1 MPVEI
6 KMPQMGESITE
17 GTVIKWFVAPGDRI
31 ERDAPLLE
39 ISTDKVDT
47 EIPSPASGYIAE
59 VLVEEGETVPVDT
72 LVCILSE
79 EKPDPAA
86 LKNSAEAAADARDKA
101 DSSAETAETAGGA
114 AAENDDKAW
123 LSPAVRKL
131 VRDHGLDASEI
142 QGTGEGGRLS
152 RKDVLNYI
160 ESRKGTR
167 PAAGSD
173 SGSEPVSPPGVDRIE
188 PMSLMR
194 RKIAEHMVHSKSTS
208 PHVSTVHEVDF
219 TDVDEFRKKHRAEW
233 QERGVKLTYL
243 PFLTQA
249 VARALKTYPDLNAS
263 LVDDKIH
270 YKAEVNIGLAV
281 ALDNGLVVPVLHQA
295 DKLSIAEIAAG
306 VSDLADRARNKT
318 LKPGEVQGGT
328 FTITNPGGWGTL
340 IGTPIINQPQSGI
353 LCFGAVQKRVVV
365 VPGTDSIGVRNMS
378 YLTLTFD
385 HRLIDGAVADQ
396 FMENIRKT
404 IETVDCT
411 LDK

>member
-79 EKPDPAA
+79 EKPDPAV
-86 LKNSAEAAADARDKA
+86 LKRSAEAAADARDKA
-101 DSSAETAETAGGA
+101 GSSAE
-114 AAENDDKAW
+114 AENDDKAW

-131 VRDHGLDASEI
+131 VRDHGLNASEI

-160 ESRKGTR
+160 ESRKGAP
-167 PAAGSD
+167 PAAGAD
-173 SGSEPVSPPGVDRIE
+173 PGNKPVSPPKGDRIE

-249 VARALKTYPDLNAS
+249 VARALKTHPDLNAS

-306 VSDLADRARNKT
+306 VSALADRARNKT
-318 LKPGEVQGGT
+318 LKPEEVQGGT

>member
-17 GTVIKWFVAPGDRI
+17 GTVIKWFVGPGDSIR
-31 ERDAPLLE
+31 RDEPLLE

-47 EIPSPASGYIAE
+47 EIPSPASGYVAE
-59 VLVEEGETVPVDT
+59 LLVQEGETVPVDT

-79 EKPDPAA
+79 EKPGPGSAASAPAA
-86 LKNSAEAAADARDKA
+86 GAGDEPSQADAGTEKKTA
-101 DSSAETAETAGGA
+101 DAGGA
-114 AAENDDKAW
+114 SNDKSW
-123 LSPAVRKL
+123 LSPAVRRL
-131 VRDHGLDASEI
+131 VRDNGVDPAAV
-142 QGTGEGGRLS
+142 QRTGEGGRLT
-152 RKDVLNYI
+152 RKDVMRHI
-160 ESRKGTR
+160 ENRKGTST
-167 PAAGSD
+167 PSTEEAG
-173 SGSEPVSPPGVDRIE
+173 GEQAGGDRIE
-188 PMSLMR
+188 PMSVMR

-219 TDVDEFRKKHRAEW
+219 TDVDEFRKKHKAEW

-249 VARALKTYPDLNAS
+249 VARALKAYPDLNAS

-270 YKAEVNIGLAV
+270 YKGDVNIGLAV
-281 ALDNGLVVPVLHQA
+281 ALDNGLVVPVLHHA

-318 LKPGEVQGGT
+318 LKPEEVQGGT
-328 FTITNPGGWGTL
+328 FTITNPGGFGTL

-396 FMENIRKT
+396 FMESIRKT

>member
-17 GTVIKWFVAPGDRI
+17 GTVIKWFVAPGERI
-31 ERDAPLLE
+31 ERDEPLLE

-47 EIPSPASGYIAE
+47 EIPSPASGYLAE
-59 VLVEEGETVPVDT
+59 VLVQEGETVPIDT

-79 EKPDPAA
+79 EKPDPSE
-86 LKNSAEAAADARDKA
+86 LKITASAAAGGQVDAA
-101 DSSAETAETAGGA
+101 VEAGA
-114 AAENDDKAW
+114 AATGSALEGGDSIW

-131 VRDHGLDASEI
+131 VRENGLDTAEI
-142 QGTGEGGRLS
+142 QGTGKGGRLS

-160 ESRKGTR
+160 ESRKGSPSATGEDG
-167 PAAGSD
+167 AEAS
-173 SGSEPVSPPGVDRIE
+173 VSPPGGDRIE
-188 PMSLMR
+188 PMSAMR
-194 RKIAEHMVHSKSTS
+194 RKIAEHMVHSKTTS

-219 TDVDEFRKKHRAEW
+219 TNVDEFRKKHRAEW

-263 LVDDKIH
+263 LIDDKIH
-270 YKAEVNIGLAV
+270 YRGAVNIGLAV
-281 ALDNGLVVPVLHQA
+281 ALDNGLVVPVLHHA
-295 DKLSIAEIAAG
+295 DKLSVAEIAVG
-306 VSDLADRARNKT
+306 VGDLADRARNKT
-318 LKPGEVQGGT
+318 LKPDEVQGGT
-328 FTITNPGGWGTL
+328 FTITNPGGFGTL

-365 VPGTDSIGVRNMS
+365 LPGTDSIGVRKMS

>member
-101 DSSAETAETAGGA
+101 DSSAEAAETAGGA

-160 ESRKGTR
+160 ESRKGTPPPR
-167 PAAGSD
+167 APTPAAS
-173 SGSEPVSPPGVDRIE
+173 PSPPPGSTGSSRCRSCAVKSPSTWSTQRAPL
-188 PMSLMR
+188 PMSR
-194 RKIAEHMVHSKSTS
+194 RFTRSTS
-208 PHVSTVHEVDF
+208 PMSTSS
-219 TDVDEFRKKHRAEW
+219 
-233 QERGVKLTYL
+233 
-243 PFLTQA
+243 
-249 VARALKTYPDLNAS
+249 ARSTGPSGRNA
-263 LVDDKIH
+263 
-270 YKAEVNIGLAV
+270 G
-281 ALDNGLVVPVLHQA
+281 
-295 DKLSIAEIAAG
+295 
-306 VSDLADRARNKT
+306 
-318 LKPGEVQGGT
+318 
-328 FTITNPGGWGTL
+328 
-340 IGTPIINQPQSGI
+340 
-353 LCFGAVQKRVVV
+353 
-365 VPGTDSIGVRNMS
+365 
-378 YLTLTFD
+378 
-385 HRLIDGAVADQ
+385 
-396 FMENIRKT
+396 
-404 IETVDCT
+404 
-411 LDK
+411 

>member
-1 MPVEI
+1 MPGEI

-47 EIPSPASGYIAE
+47 AIPSPASGYIAE

-86 LKNSAEAAADARDKA
+86 LKRSAEAAADARDKA
-101 DSSAETAETAGGA
+101 GSSAE
-114 AAENDDKAW
+114 AENDDKAW

-131 VRDHGLDASEI
+131 VRDHGLNASEI

-160 ESRKGTR
+160 ESRKGAP
-167 PAAGSD
+167 PAAGAD
-173 SGSEPVSPPGVDRIE
+173 PGNKPVSPPRGDRIE

-249 VARALKTYPDLNAS
+249 VARALKTHPDLNAS

-306 VSDLADRARNKT
+306 VSDLADRARSKT

>member
-86 LKNSAEAAADARDKA
+86 LKRFAEAAADARDKA
-101 DSSAETAETAGGA
+101 GSSAE
-114 AAENDDKAW
+114 AENDDKAW

-131 VRDHGLDASEI
+131 VRDHGLNASEI

-160 ESRKGTR
+160 ESRKGAP
-167 PAAGSD
+167 PAAGA
-173 SGSEPVSPPGVDRIE
+173 GPGNKPVSPPKGDRIE

-249 VARALKTYPDLNAS
+249 VARALKTHPDLNAS

-306 VSDLADRARNKT
+306 VSDLADRARSKT

>member
-17 GTVIKWFVAPGDRI
+17 GTVIKWFVGPGDSI
-31 ERDAPLLE
+31 KRDEPLLE

-47 EIPSPASGYIAE
+47 EIPSPASGYVAE
-59 VLVEEGETVPVDT
+59 VLVQEGETVPVDT

-79 EKPDPAA
+79 EKPAPGSVSSAPAA
-86 LKNSAEAAADARDKA
+86 GADSESSQADAGSAKKTVKA
-101 DSSAETAETAGGA
+101 GSPS
-114 AAENDDKAW
+114 DDKSW
-123 LSPAVRKL
+123 LSPAVRRL
-131 VRDHGLDASEI
+131 VRDNGVDPSDV
-142 QGTGEGGRLS
+142 QGTGEGGRLT
-152 RKDVLNYI
+152 RKDVMQYI
-160 ESRKGTR
+160 ENRKGTST
-167 PAAGSD
+167 PSTEEAG
-173 SGSEPVSPPGVDRIE
+173 GEQAGGDRIE
-188 PMSLMR
+188 PMSVMR

-219 TDVDEFRKKHRAEW
+219 TDVDEFRKKHKAEW

-249 VARALKTYPDLNAS
+249 VARALKAYPDLNAS

-270 YKAEVNIGLAV
+270 YKADVNIGLAV
-281 ALDNGLVVPVLHQA
+281 ALDNGLVVPVLHHA
-295 DKLSIAEIAAG
+295 DKLSISEIAAG

-318 LKPGEVQGGT
+318 LKPEEVQGGT
-328 FTITNPGGWGTL
+328 FTITNPGGFGTL

-396 FMENIRKT
+396 FMESIRRT

>member
-79 EKPDPAA
+79 EKPDPAV
-86 LKNSAEAAADARDKA
+86 LKRSAEAAADARDKA
-101 DSSAETAETAGGA
+101 GSSAE
-114 AAENDDKAW
+114 AENDDKAW

-131 VRDHGLDASEI
+131 VRDHGLNASEI

-160 ESRKGTR
+160 ESRKGAP
-167 PAAGSD
+167 PAAGAD
-173 SGSEPVSPPGVDRIE
+173 PGNKPVSPPKGARIE

-249 VARALKTYPDLNAS
+249 VARALKTHPDLNAS

>member
-17 GTVIKWFVAPGDRI
+17 GTVIKWFVGPGDSI
-31 ERDAPLLE
+31 KRDEPLLE

-47 EIPSPASGYIAE
+47 EIPSPASGYVAE
-59 VLVEEGETVPVDT
+59 LLVQEGETVPVDT
-72 LVCILSE
+72 LVCVLSE
-79 EKPDPAA
+79 EKPAPA
-86 LKNSAEAAADARDKA
+86 SASSTPAADAGDEPSQADTASVEKTAKA
-101 DSSAETAETAGGA
+101 GSP
-114 AAENDDKAW
+114 NDDKSW
-123 LSPAVRKL
+123 LSPAVRRL
-131 VRDHGLDASEI
+131 VRDNGVDPSDV
-142 QGTGEGGRLS
+142 QGTGEGGRLT
-152 RKDVLNYI
+152 RKDVMRYI
-160 ESRKGTR
+160 ENRKGTST
-167 PAAGSD
+167 PSTEEAEGGQ
-173 SGSEPVSPPGVDRIE
+173 SGIDRIE
-188 PMSLMR
+188 PMSVMR

-219 TDVDEFRKKHRAEW
+219 TDVDEFRKKHKAEW

-249 VARALKTYPDLNAS
+249 VARALKAYPDLNAS

-270 YKAEVNIGLAV
+270 YKGNVNIGLAV
-281 ALDNGLVVPVLHQA
+281 ALDNGLVVPVLHHA
-295 DKLSIAEIAAG
+295 DKLSISEIAAG

-318 LKPGEVQGGT
+318 LKPEEVQGGT
-328 FTITNPGGWGTL
+328 FTITNPGGFGTL

-396 FMENIRKT
+396 FMESIRRT

>member
-1 MPVEI
+1 M
-6 KMPQMGESITE
+6 
-17 GTVIKWFVAPGDRI
+17 
-31 ERDAPLLE
+31 
-39 ISTDKVDT
+39 DT
-47 EIPSPASGYIAE
+47 EIPSPASGYVAE
-59 VLVEEGETVPVDT
+59 LLVQEGETVPVDT

-79 EKPDPAA
+79 EKPEPGSAA
-86 LKNSAEAAADARDKA
+86 SVSAAGAGDELSQADAGTEKETAAAGGTSGDK
-101 DSSAETAETAGGA
+101 S
-114 AAENDDKAW
+114 W
-123 LSPAVRKL
+123 LSPAVRRL
-131 VRDHGLDASEI
+131 VRDNGVDPSAV

-160 ESRKGTR
+160 GSRKGAP
-167 PAAGSD
+167 PAAGAD
-173 SGSEPVSPPGVDRIE
+173 PGNEPVSPTGIDRVE

-249 VARALKTYPDLNAS
+249 VARALKTHPDLNAS

-306 VSDLADRARNKT
+306 VSDLADRARSKT

>member
-17 GTVIKWFVAPGDRI
+17 GTVIKWFVGPGDSI
-31 ERDAPLLE
+31 KRDEPLLE

-47 EIPSPASGYIAE
+47 EIPSPASGYVAE
-59 VLVEEGETVPVDT
+59 LLVQEGETVPVDT

-79 EKPDPAA
+79 EKPEPGSAA
-86 LKNSAEAAADARDKA
+86 SASAAGAGDEPSQADAGNKK
-101 DSSAETAETAGGA
+101 ETAGAGGTS
-114 AAENDDKAW
+114 DDKSW
-123 LSPAVRKL
+123 LSPAVRRL
-131 VRDHGLDASEI
+131 VRDNGVDPSNV
-142 QGTGEGGRLS
+142 QGTGEGGRLT
-152 RKDVLNYI
+152 RKDVMRHI
-160 ESRKGTR
+160 ENRKGTST
-167 PAAGSD
+167 PSTEEAG
-173 SGSEPVSPPGVDRIE
+173 GEQAGGDRIE
-188 PMSLMR
+188 PMSVMR

-219 TDVDEFRKKHRAEW
+219 TDVDEFRKKHKAEW

-249 VARALKTYPDLNAS
+249 VARALKAYPDLNAS

-270 YKAEVNIGLAV
+270 YKGDVNIGLAV
-281 ALDNGLVVPVLHQA
+281 ALDNGLVVPVLHHA

-318 LKPGEVQGGT
+318 LKPEEIQGGT
-328 FTITNPGGWGTL
+328 FTITNPGGFGTL

>member
-17 GTVIKWFVAPGDRI
+17 GTVIKWFVSAGDPI
-31 ERDAPLLE
+31 KRDEPLFE

-59 VLVEEGETVPVDT
+59 VLVQVGETVPVDT
-72 LVCILSE
+72 LVCILTE
-79 EKPDPAA
+79 EKPDPSE
-86 LKNSAEAAADARDKA
+86 LKNTSAAA
-101 DSSAETAETAGGA
+101 TGETAGAGEAASPALGA
-114 AAENDDKAW
+114 ASEGEDKTW

-131 VRDHGLDASEI
+131 VREHGIDASEI
-142 QGTGEGGRLS
+142 QGSGEGGRLS

-160 ESRKGTR
+160 ESRKGS
-167 PAAGSD
+167 PSASAEGS
-173 SGSEPVSPPGVDRIE
+173 GEEPVAIPGVDRVE
-188 PMSLMR
+188 PMSVMR

-249 VARALKTYPDLNAS
+249 VARALIAYPDLNAS
-263 LVDDKIH
+263 LIDDKIH
-270 YKAEVNIGLAV
+270 YKGEVNIGLAV
-281 ALDNGLVVPVLHQA
+281 ALENGLVVPVLHHA

-328 FTITNPGGWGTL
+328 FTITNPGGFGTL

-396 FMENIRKT
+396 FMESIRRT

>member
-17 GTVIKWFVAPGDRI
+17 GTVIKWFVGPGDSI
-31 ERDAPLLE
+31 KRDEPLRE

-47 EIPSPASGYIAE
+47 EIPSPASGYVAE
-59 VLVEEGETVPVDT
+59 LLVQEGETVPVDT

-79 EKPDPAA
+79 EKPEPGSAA
-86 LKNSAEAAADARDKA
+86 SVSAAGAGDELSQADAGTEK
-101 DSSAETAETAGGA
+101 ETAGAGGTSG
-114 AAENDDKAW
+114 DKSW
-123 LSPAVRKL
+123 LSPAVRRL
-131 VRDHGLDASEI
+131 VRDNGIDPSDV
-142 QGTGEGGRLS
+142 QRTGEGGRLS
-152 RKDVLNYI
+152 RKDVMRYI
-160 ESRKGTR
+160 ENRKGTSTSSTEEGGR
-167 PAAGSD
+167 EQAG
-173 SGSEPVSPPGVDRIE
+173 GDRIE
-188 PMSLMR
+188 PMSVMR

-219 TDVDEFRKKHRAEW
+219 TDVDEFRKKHKAEW

-249 VARALKTYPDLNAS
+249 VARALKAYPDLNAS

-270 YKAEVNIGLAV
+270 YKGDVNIGLAV
-281 ALDNGLVVPVLHQA
+281 ALDNGLVVPVLHHA
-295 DKLSIAEIAAG
+295 DELSISEIAAG

-318 LKPGEVQGGT
+318 LKPEEVQGGT
-328 FTITNPGGWGTL
+328 FTITNPGGFGTL

-396 FMENIRKT
+396 FMESIRKT

>member
-79 EKPDPAA
+79 EKPDPAV
-86 LKNSAEAAADARDKA
+86 LKRSAEAAADARDKA
-101 DSSAETAETAGGA
+101 GSSAE
-114 AAENDDKAW
+114 AENDDKAW

-131 VRDHGLDASEI
+131 VRDHGLNASEI

-160 ESRKGTR
+160 ESRKGAP
-167 PAAGSD
+167 PAAGAD
-173 SGSEPVSPPGVDRIE
+173 PGNEPVSPPKGARSA

-249 VARALKTYPDLNAS
+249 VARALKTHPDLNAS

-306 VSDLADRARNKT
+306 VSDLADRARSKT

>member
-79 EKPDPAA
+79 EKPDPAV
-86 LKNSAEAAADARDKA
+86 LKRSAEAAADARDKA
-101 DSSAETAETAGGA
+101 GSSAE
-114 AAENDDKAW
+114 AENDDKAW

-131 VRDHGLDASEI
+131 VRDHGLNASEI

-160 ESRKGTR
+160 ESRKGAP
-167 PAAGSD
+167 PAAGAD
-173 SGSEPVSPPGVDRIE
+173 PGNKPVSPPRGDRIE

-249 VARALKTYPDLNAS
+249 VARALKTHPDLNAS

-306 VSDLADRARNKT
+306 VSDLADRARSKT

>member
-79 EKPDPAA
+79 EKPDPAV
-86 LKNSAEAAADARDKA
+86 LKRSAEAAADARDKA
-101 DSSAETAETAGGA
+101 GSSAE
-114 AAENDDKAW
+114 AENDDKAW

-131 VRDHGLDASEI
+131 VRDHGLNASEI

-160 ESRKGTR
+160 ESRKGAP
-167 PAAGSD
+167 PAAGAD
-173 SGSEPVSPPGVDRIE
+173 PGNKPVSPPKGDRIE

-249 VARALKTYPDLNAS
+249 VARALKTHPDLNAS

-318 LKPGEVQGGT
+318 LKPEEVQGGT
-328 FTITNPGGWGTL
+328 FTITNPGGFGTL

-396 FMENIRKT
+396 FMENIRET

>member
-17 GTVIKWFVAPGDRI
+17 GTVIKWFVGPGDSI
-31 ERDAPLLE
+31 KRDEPLLE

-47 EIPSPASGYIAE
+47 EIPSPASGYVAE
-59 VLVEEGETVPVDT
+59 LLVQEGETVPVDT
-72 LVCILSE
+72 LVCVLSE
-79 EKPDPAA
+79 EKPAPGSASSAPAA
-86 LKNSAEAAADARDKA
+86 GGGDE
-101 DSSAETAETAGGA
+101 SSQANAGGA
-114 AAENDDKAW
+114 KKTAAVGGKSGDKSW
-123 LSPAVRKL
+123 LSPAVRRL
-131 VRDHGLDASEI
+131 VRDNGVDPSDV
-142 QGTGEGGRLS
+142 QGTGEGGRLT
-152 RKDVLNYI
+152 RKDVMRYI
-160 ESRKGTR
+160 EKRKGTST
-167 PAAGSD
+167 PSTEEAGHEQA
-173 SGSEPVSPPGVDRIE
+173 GGDRIE
-188 PMSLMR
+188 PMSVMR

-219 TDVDEFRKKHRAEW
+219 TDVDEFRKKHKAEW

-249 VARALKTYPDLNAS
+249 VARALKAYPDLNAS
-263 LVDDKIH
+263 LVDGKIH
-270 YKAEVNIGLAV
+270 YKGDVNIGLAV
-281 ALDNGLVVPVLHQA
+281 ALDNGLVVPVLHHA
-295 DKLSIAEIAAG
+295 DKLSISEIAAG

-318 LKPGEVQGGT
+318 LKPEEVQGGT
-328 FTITNPGGWGTL
+328 FTITNPGGFGTL

-396 FMENIRKT
+396 FMESIRRT

-411 LDK
+411 LDR

>member
-17 GTVIKWFVAPGDRI
+17 GTVIKWFVSAGDQI
-31 ERDAPLLE
+31 ERDEPLFE

-59 VLVEEGETVPVDT
+59 VLVQVGETVPVDT
-72 LVCILSE
+72 LVCVLTE
-79 EKPDPAA
+79 EKPNPTALKSSSSAPAGGTAESGEAASPAA
-86 LKNSAEAAADARDKA
+86 
-101 DSSAETAETAGGA
+101 GA
-114 AAENDDKAW
+114 AGENEDKTW

-131 VRDHGLDASEI
+131 VREHGIDAAKI
-142 QGTGEGGRLS
+142 QGSGEGGRLS

-160 ESRKGTR
+160 ESRKGSPSTPTDGGGEE
-167 PAAGSD
+167 PASI
-173 SGSEPVSPPGVDRIE
+173 PGVDRIE
-188 PMSLMR
+188 PMSVMR

-219 TDVDEFRKKHRAEW
+219 TDVDVFRKKHRAEW

-249 VARALKTYPDLNAS
+249 VARALIAYPDLNAS
-263 LVDDKIH
+263 LIDDKIH
-270 YKAEVNIGLAV
+270 YKGEVNIGLAV
-281 ALDNGLVVPVLHQA
+281 ALENGLVVPVLHHA

-328 FTITNPGGWGTL
+328 FTITNPGGFGTL

>member
-79 EKPDPAA
+79 EKPDLAA
-86 LKNSAEAAADARDKA
+86 LKRSAA
-101 DSSAETAETAGGA
+101 TATAGD
-114 AAENDDKAW
+114 DDKTW

-131 VRDHGLDASEI
+131 VRDNGLDASEI

-160 ESRKGTR
+160 ESRKTSP
-167 PAAGSD
+167 PAEDAD
-173 SGSEPVSPPGVDRIE
+173 SGEEDVFPPGVDRIE
-188 PMSLMR
+188 PMSVMR

-233 QERGVKLTYL
+233 LERGVKLTYL

-249 VARALKTYPDLNAS
+249 VARALKTYPDINAS
-263 LVDDKIH
+263 LIDDKIH
-270 YKAEVNIGLAV
+270 YKGEVNIGLAV

-295 DKLSIAEIAAG
+295 DKLSIAEIASG

-396 FMENIRKT
+396 FMENIRET

>member
-17 GTVIKWFVAPGDRI
+17 GTVVKWFVGPGDSI
-31 ERDAPLLE
+31 KRDEPLLE

-47 EIPSPASGYIAE
+47 EIPSPASGYVAE
-59 VLVEEGETVPVDT
+59 LLVQEGETVPVDT

-79 EKPDPAA
+79 ERLYPGSAA
-86 LKNSAEAAADARDKA
+86 AAGAGDEPSRADARSEK
-101 DSSAETAETAGGA
+101 ETAEGG
-114 AAENDDKAW
+114 DKSW
-123 LSPAVRKL
+123 LSPAVRRL
-131 VRDHGLDASEI
+131 VRDNGIDDPSEI

-152 RKDVLNYI
+152 RKDVMRYI
-160 ESRKGTR
+160 ANRKGTST
-167 PAAGSD
+167 PSTEEAGPEQA
-173 SGSEPVSPPGVDRIE
+173 GGDRIE
-188 PMSLMR
+188 QMSVMR

-219 TDVDEFRKKHRAEW
+219 TDVDQFRKKHKAEW

-249 VARALKTYPDLNAS
+249 VARALKAYPDLNAS

-270 YKAEVNIGLAV
+270 YKGDINIGLAV
-281 ALDNGLVVPVLHQA
+281 ALDNGLVVPVLHHA

-318 LKPGEVQGGT
+318 LKPEEVQGGT
-328 FTITNPGGWGTL
+328 FTITNPGGFGTL

-396 FMENIRKT
+396 FMESIRRT

>member
-79 EKPDPAA
+79 EKPDPAV
-86 LKNSAEAAADARDKA
+86 LKRSAEAAADARDKA
-101 DSSAETAETAGGA
+101 GSSAE
-114 AAENDDKAW
+114 AENDDKAW

-131 VRDHGLDASEI
+131 VRDHGLNASEI

-160 ESRKGTR
+160 ESRKGAP
-167 PAAGSD
+167 PAAGAD
-173 SGSEPVSPPGVDRIE
+173 PGNKPVSPPRGDRIE

-249 VARALKTYPDLNAS
+249 VARALRTYPDLNAS

-318 LKPGEVQGGT
+318 LKPEEVQGGT
-328 FTITNPGGWGTL
+328 FTITNPGGFGTL

>member
-79 EKPDPAA
+79 EKPDPAV
-86 LKNSAEAAADARDKA
+86 LKRSAEAAADARDKA
-101 DSSAETAETAGGA
+101 GSSAE
-114 AAENDDKAW
+114 AENDDKAW

-131 VRDHGLDASEI
+131 VRDHGLNASEI

-160 ESRKGTR
+160 ESRKGA
-167 PAAGSD
+167 PQAAGAD
-173 SGSEPVSPPGVDRIE
+173 PGNKPVSPPKGDRIE

-194 RKIAEHMVHSKSTS
+194 SKIAEHMVHSKSTS

-249 VARALKTYPDLNAS
+249 VARALKAYPDLNAS

-270 YKAEVNIGLAV
+270 YKGDVNIGLAV

-306 VSDLADRARNKT
+306 VSDLADRARSKT

>member
-39 ISTDKVDT
+39 ISTAKVDT

-86 LKNSAEAAADARDKA
+86 LKRSAEAAADARDKA
-101 DSSAETAETAGGA
+101 GSSAE
-114 AAENDDKAW
+114 AENDDKAW

-131 VRDHGLDASEI
+131 VRDHGLNASEI

-160 ESRKGTR
+160 ESRKGAP
-167 PAAGSD
+167 PAAGAD
-173 SGSEPVSPPGVDRIE
+173 PGNKPVSPPKGDRIE

-249 VARALKTYPDLNAS
+249 VARALKTHPDLNAS

-306 VSDLADRARNKT
+306 VSDMADRARNKT

>member
-79 EKPDPAA
+79 EKPDPAV
-86 LKNSAEAAADARDKA
+86 LKRSAEAAADARDKA
-101 DSSAETAETAGGA
+101 GSSAE
-114 AAENDDKAW
+114 AENDDKAW

-131 VRDHGLDASEI
+131 VRDHGLNASEI

-160 ESRKGTR
+160 ESRKGAP
-167 PAAGSD
+167 PAAGAD
-173 SGSEPVSPPGVDRIE
+173 PGNKPVSPPKGDRIE

-249 VARALKTYPDLNAS
+249 VARALKTHPDLNAS

-306 VSDLADRARNKT
+306 VSDLADRARSKT

>member
-79 EKPDPAA
+79 EKPDPAV
-86 LKNSAEAAADARDKA
+86 LKRSAEAAADARDKA
-101 DSSAETAETAGGA
+101 GSSAE
-114 AAENDDKAW
+114 AENDDKAW

-131 VRDHGLDASEI
+131 VRDHGLNASEI

-160 ESRKGTR
+160 ESRKGAP
-167 PAAGSD
+167 PAAGAD
-173 SGSEPVSPPGVDRIE
+173 PGNKPVSPPKGDRIE

-194 RKIAEHMVHSKSTS
+194 RKIAEHMGHSKSTS

-249 VARALKTYPDLNAS
+249 VARALKTHPDLNAS

-306 VSDLADRARNKT
+306 VSDLARRKT

>member
-17 GTVIKWFVAPGDRI
+17 GTVIKWFVSAGDQI
-31 ERDAPLLE
+31 ERDEPLFE

-59 VLVEEGETVPVDT
+59 VLVQVGETVPVDT
-72 LVCILSE
+72 LVCVLTE
-79 EKPDPAA
+79 EKPNPAA
-86 LKNSAEAAADARDKA
+86 LKSS
-101 DSSAETAETAGGA
+101 SSAPAGETAEPGGGA
-114 AAENDDKAW
+114 SPAAGAAGENEDKTW

-131 VRDHGLDASEI
+131 VREHGIDAAKI
-142 QGTGEGGRLS
+142 QGSGEGRRLS

-160 ESRKGTR
+160 ESRKGSPST
-167 PAAGSD
+167 PTDG
-173 SGSEPVSPPGVDRIE
+173 GGEEPVSIPGVDRIE
-188 PMSLMR
+188 PMSVMR

-219 TDVDEFRKKHRAEW
+219 TDVDVFRKKHRAEW

-249 VARALKTYPDLNAS
+249 VARALIAYPDLNAS
-263 LVDDKIH
+263 LIDDKIH
-270 YKAEVNIGLAV
+270 YKGEVNIGLAV
-281 ALDNGLVVPVLHQA
+281 ALENGLVVPVLHHA

-328 FTITNPGGWGTL
+328 FTITNPGGFGTL

>member
-17 GTVIKWFVAPGDRI
+17 GTVIKWFVSAGDQI
-31 ERDAPLLE
+31 ERDEPLFE

-47 EIPSPASGYIAE
+47 EVPSPASGYIAE
-59 VLVEEGETVPVDT
+59 VLVQVGETVPVDT
-72 LVCILSE
+72 LVCVLTE
-79 EKPDPAA
+79 EKPNPTALKSSSSAPAGGTAEPGEGASPAA
-86 LKNSAEAAADARDKA
+86 
-101 DSSAETAETAGGA
+101 GA
-114 AAENDDKAW
+114 ASENEDKTW

-131 VRDHGLDASEI
+131 VREHGIDAAKI
-142 QGTGEGGRLS
+142 QGSGEGGRLS

-160 ESRKGTR
+160 ESRKGSPST
-167 PAAGSD
+167 PTDG
-173 SGSEPVSPPGVDRIE
+173 GGEEPVSIPGVDRIE
-188 PMSLMR
+188 PMSVMR

-219 TDVDEFRKKHRAEW
+219 TDVDVFRKKHRAEW

-249 VARALKTYPDLNAS
+249 VARALLAYPDLNAS
-263 LVDDKIH
+263 LIDDKIH
-270 YKAEVNIGLAV
+270 YKGEVNIGLAV
-281 ALDNGLVVPVLHQA
+281 ALENGLVVPVLHHA

-328 FTITNPGGWGTL
+328 FTITNPGGFGTL

>member
-79 EKPDPAA
+79 EKPDPAV
-86 LKNSAEAAADARDKA
+86 LKRSAEAAADARDKA
-101 DSSAETAETAGGA
+101 GSSAE
-114 AAENDDKAW
+114 AENDDKAW

-131 VRDHGLDASEI
+131 VRDHGLNASEI

-160 ESRKGTR
+160 ESRKGAP
-167 PAAGSD
+167 PAAGAD
-173 SGSEPVSPPGVDRIE
+173 PGNKPVSPPKGDRIE

-249 VARALKTYPDLNAS
+249 VARALRTYPDLNAS

-328 FTITNPGGWGTL
+328 FTITNPGGFGTL

>member
-79 EKPDPAA
+79 EKPDPAV
-86 LKNSAEAAADARDKA
+86 LKRSAEAAADARDKA
-101 DSSAETAETAGGA
+101 GSSAE
-114 AAENDDKAW
+114 AENDDKAW

-131 VRDHGLDASEI
+131 VRDHGLNASEI

-160 ESRKGTR
+160 ESRKGAP
-167 PAAGSD
+167 PAAGAD
-173 SGSEPVSPPGVDRIE
+173 PGNEPVSPPKGARSA

-249 VARALKTYPDLNAS
+249 VARALKTHPDLNAS

-306 VSDLADRARNKT
+306 VSDMADRARSKT

>member
-17 GTVIKWFVAPGDRI
+17 GTVINWFVSAGDHI
-31 ERDAPLLE
+31 ERDEPLLE

-59 VLVEEGETVPVDT
+59 ILVQVGETVPVDT
-72 LVCILSE
+72 LVCILTE
-79 EKPDPAA
+79 EKPDPAE
-86 LKNSAEAAADARDKA
+86 LKNTSA
-101 DSSAETAETAGGA
+101 A
-114 AAENDDKAW
+114 AAEESAAGGETAPPAAGEPGEGKDKTW

-131 VRDHGLDASEI
+131 VREHGIDVSEI
-142 QGTGEGGRLS
+142 QGSGEGGRLS

-160 ESRKGTR
+160 ESRKGS
-167 PAAGSD
+167 PATASDD
-173 SGSEPVSPPGVDRIE
+173 SGEEPVAIPGVDRVE
-188 PMSLMR
+188 PMSVMR

-249 VARALKTYPDLNAS
+249 VARALIAYPDLNAS
-263 LVDDKIH
+263 LIDDKIH
-270 YKAEVNIGLAV
+270 YKGEVNIGLAV
-281 ALDNGLVVPVLHQA
+281 ALENGLVVPVLHHA

-328 FTITNPGGWGTL
+328 FTITNPGGFGTL

>member
-17 GTVIKWFVAPGDRI
+17 GTVIKWFVSAGDPI
-31 ERDAPLLE
+31 ERDEPLFE

-59 VLVEEGETVPVDT
+59 VLVQVGETVPVDT
-72 LVCILSE
+72 LVCVLTE

-86 LKNSAEAAADARDKA
+86 LKSSSARPAGEIAEAGEAA
-101 DSSAETAETAGGA
+101 SPAGGA
-114 AAENDDKAW
+114 ASKGEDKTW

-131 VRDHGLDASEI
+131 VREHGIDAAEI
-142 QGTGEGGRLS
+142 QGSGEGGRLS

-160 ESRKGTR
+160 ESRKGS
-167 PAAGSD
+167 PAAAAD
-173 SGSEPVSPPGVDRIE
+173 SSGEEPAPIPGVDRIE
-188 PMSLMR
+188 PMSVMR

-249 VARALKTYPDLNAS
+249 VARALIAYPDLNAS
-263 LVDDKIH
+263 LIDDKIH
-270 YKAEVNIGLAV
+270 YKGEVNIGLAV
-281 ALDNGLVVPVLHQA
+281 ALENGLVVPVLHHA

-328 FTITNPGGWGTL
+328 FTITNPGGFGTL

-385 HRLIDGAVADQ
+385 HRLIDGAIADQ

>member
-17 GTVIKWFVAPGDRI
+17 GTVIKWFVSAGDPI
-31 ERDAPLLE
+31 KRDEPLFE

-47 EIPSPASGYIAE
+47 EVPSPASGYIAE
-59 VLVEEGETVPVDT
+59 VLVQVGETVPVDT
-72 LVCILSE
+72 LVCVLTE
-79 EKPDPAA
+79 EKPDPAE
-86 LKNSAEAAADARDKA
+86 LKNLSAAAAGEMAGPGGTASPAPGTASYSEDK
-101 DSSAETAETAGGA
+101 T
-114 AAENDDKAW
+114 W

-131 VRDHGLDASEI
+131 VREHGIDAAEI
-142 QGTGEGGRLS
+142 QGSGEGGRLS

-160 ESRKGTR
+160 EIRKGS
-167 PAAGSD
+167 PSAAAD
-173 SGSEPVSPPGVDRIE
+173 KSGEEPVSIPGVDRIE
-188 PMSLMR
+188 PMSVMR

-219 TDVDEFRKKHRAEW
+219 TDVDVFRKKHRAEW

-249 VARALKTYPDLNAS
+249 VARALIAYPDLNAS
-263 LVDDKIH
+263 LIDDKIH
-270 YKAEVNIGLAV
+270 YKGEVNIGLAV
-281 ALDNGLVVPVLHQA
+281 ALENGLVVPVLHHA

-328 FTITNPGGWGTL
+328 FTITNPGGFGTL

>member
-1 MPVEI
+1 M
-6 KMPQMGESITE
+6 
-17 GTVIKWFVAPGDRI
+17 
-31 ERDAPLLE
+31 
-39 ISTDKVDT
+39 DT
-47 EIPSPASGYIAE
+47 EIPSPASGYVAE
-59 VLVEEGETVPVDT
+59 LLVQEGETVPVDT

-79 EKPDPAA
+79 EKPDPGSAA
-86 LKNSAEAAADARDKA
+86 SAPAAGAGDELFQADAGTEK
-101 DSSAETAETAGGA
+101 ETAGAGGTRG
-114 AAENDDKAW
+114 DKSW
-123 LSPAVRKL
+123 LSPAVRRL
-131 VRDHGLDASEI
+131 VRDNGVDPSAV
-142 QGTGEGGRLS
+142 QGTGEGGRLT
-152 RKDVLNYI
+152 RKDVMRHI
-160 ESRKGTR
+160 ENRKGTST
-167 PAAGSD
+167 PSTEEAG
-173 SGSEPVSPPGVDRIE
+173 GEQAGGDRIE
-188 PMSLMR
+188 PMSVMR

-219 TDVDEFRKKHRAEW
+219 TDVDEFRKKHKAEW

-249 VARALKTYPDLNAS
+249 VARALKAYPDLNAS

-270 YKAEVNIGLAV
+270 YKSDVNIGLAV
-281 ALDNGLVVPVLHQA
+281 ALDNGLVVPVLHHA

-318 LKPGEVQGGT
+318 LRPEEVQGGT
-328 FTITNPGGWGTL
+328 FTITNPGGCGTL

-385 HRLIDGAVADQ
+385 HRLIDGAGADQ
-396 FMENIRKT
+396 FLESIRRT
-404 IETVDCT
+404 IETFDCT